1 MNNKLLFYIG
11 LYFDRYTNHLDI
23 ENNCLIIPLLLFI
36 HPDCL
41 KYDNEVDIIVD
52 DVSAQ

>member
-1 MNNKLLFYIG
+1 MIILHYHSVWTG
-11 LYFDRYTNHLDI
+11 RYTNHLNM

-41 KYDNEVDIIVD
+41 KYDNEVDIIAD
-52 DVSAQ
+52 DVLAQ